1 MKQSI
6 KGYVTTYTLGT
17 YVYNGITSEDKRQ
30 RPITKASASGEII
43 LAYHP
48 KLALLDSLYI
58 FLFSYCMG
66 PLAIVKNRECVNV
79 FGIVA
84 TAGLYEEMRI

>member
-1 MKQSI
+1 
-6 KGYVTTYTLGT
+6 
-17 YVYNGITSEDKRQ
+17 VYGFAAFGGDICLSV
-30 RPITKASASGEII
+30 EI
-43 LAYHP
+43 A
-48 KLALLDSLYI
+48 LALLASLYV

-84 TAGLYEEMRI
+84 TAAFV

>member
-1 MKQSI
+1 MCRS
-6 KGYVTTYTLGT
+6 
-17 YVYNGITSEDKRQ
+17 
-30 RPITKASASGEII
+30 SGGDICLSVEI
-43 LAYHP
+43 A
-48 KLALLDSLYI
+48 LALLASLYV

-84 TAGLYEEMRI
+84 TAAFV